1 MAVSH
6 SSKEHRE
13 RLHTYREYVPSLY
26 FPGSY
31 GWKAF
36 GGSGHV
42 LTAVERAESASTS
55 NKELSSQSQEASL
68 IVVGDVLPT
77 RFWVDKL
84 GGWKQEF
91 GPMKNAKFSL
101 LLGEPQDI
109 EFRKDW
115 ANAVGRI
122 NGATSLIAGGA
133 SVRSCIQAE
142 NAATQIRFGSS
153 VFEPLFVLKQDVT
166 ANMLDNLIQTWPVD
180 TEHQA
185 GLDQLKTTHRV
196 NRLKVFDVDES
207 PVLPQHVASTLKGT
221 LVEVHFTIRHWAI
234 RQNKE
239 PTQHTFSCTMN
250 QICILKRA
258 PPIAPNP
265 YNSVVRPYRPM
276 PTRSKVQSV
285 SQIAPTPASEP
296 SSNNEA
302 SASQP
307 QSLTPAPEAVQRQE
321 PPLLPQSTSPP
332 TLPPQGPQ
340 TISKPTRPL
349 PAALSK
355 ETVSGTRRDLA
366 TLNIDDLRVLPTTP
380 ECYPFPLG
388 TKQVLGPEEHGVL
401 NNEADTGFSTKTITN
416 PLDHV
421 EGLGGGGNVTQEEPS
436 SGNSSVPPSTSRGKA
451 PGSKGNKRKCDDKTV
466 QERSTRARLSV

>member
-6 SSKEHRE
+6 SSKEHR
-13 RLHTYREYVPSLY
+13 
-26 FPGSY
+26 SY

-42 LTAVERAESASTS
+42 LTAVERAESTSTS

-68 IVVGDVLPT
+68 IIVGDVLPT
-77 RFWVDKL
+77 RFWVNKL
-84 GGWKQEF
+84 GSWKQEF
-91 GPMKNAKFSL
+91 DPMKNAKFSL

-109 EFRKDW
+109 EFCKDW
-115 ANAVGRI
+115 VNAIGRI
-122 NGATSLIAGGA
+122 NGATLLIAGGA
-133 SVRSCIQAE
+133 SVCSCIQAE

-153 VFEPLFVLKQDVT
+153 VFELLFALKQDVM

-196 NRLKVFDVDES
+196 NRLKVFNVDES
-207 PVLPQHVASTLKGT
+207 PMLPQHVASTLKGT

-234 RQNKE
+234 RRNKE

-265 YNSVVRPYRPM
+265 YNSV
-276 PTRSKVQSV
+276 
-285 SQIAPTPASEP
+285 IAPTPASEP

-355 ETVSGTRRDLA
+355 ETVSGTWRDLA
-366 TLNIDDLRVLPTTP
+366 TLNINDLCVLPTTP

-388 TKQVLGPEEHGVL
+388 TKQVLGPEEHGAP

-416 PLDHV
+416 PLDHI
-421 EGLGGGGNVTQEEPS
+421 EGLGGESGGGNVTQEEPS

-451 PGSKGNKRKCDDKTV
+451 PGSKGNKRNVMT
-466 QERSTRARLSV
+466 RLSKSTLPKPDCPYDDERRCASQFGYG